1 MTASPNACVTGA
13 DAQNDALNQNPAL
26 AYHAITEGM
35 VLFCR
40 DQEALVNFKT
50 RGFLAYLDTAFLRT
64 MVARAFQERLAA
76 GEA

>member
-1 MTASPNACVTGA
+1 
-13 DAQNDALNQNPAL
+13 
-26 AYHAITEGM
+26 M